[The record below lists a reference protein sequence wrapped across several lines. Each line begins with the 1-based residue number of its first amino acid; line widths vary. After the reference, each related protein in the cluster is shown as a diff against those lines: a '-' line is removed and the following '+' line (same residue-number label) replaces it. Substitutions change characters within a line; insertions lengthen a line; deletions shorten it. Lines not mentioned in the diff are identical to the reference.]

1 MDQTTNLKLLM
12 TIVVR
17 YSCLFLFVM
26 GFGLMDWSTS
36 MAQTVGE
43 RKGSDKYLAAARTF
57 LRAGDYRRAVEAC
70 QQNIDHNPS
79 VEAYVYLAYVYQA
92 VDGYLAHLVKQE
104 DYVKVEQL
112 SLNLTAREVIDI
124 IDPPNVM
131 PRMAQELIHE
141 GLRQQFD
148 ITASMANRLN
158 RVRTDELW
166 VEQAAWRT
174 ASPDSWWA
182 GVPKEWSW

>member
-1 MDQTTNLKLLM
+1 M
-12 TIVVR
+12 TINR
-17 YSCLFLFVM
+17 LS
-26 GFGLMDWSTS
+26 DWTPQSWQDRPATQQP
-36 MAQTVGE
+36 A
-43 RKGSDKYLAAARTF
+43 YLANG
-57 LRAGDYRRAVEAC
+57 LRLRGYRFASAVKPGEKVFVQAGDYRRAVEAC
-70 QQNIDHNPS
+70 QRHIDQHPA

-92 VDGYLAHLVKQE
+92 IDGYLAALVKQE

-148 ITASMANRLN
+148 IASAMGNRLN
-158 RVRTDELW
+158 RVRTNELW
-166 VEQAAWRT
+166 LQQSSSA
-174 ASPDSWWA
+174 
-182 GVPKEWSW
+182 